1 MKSKKAKKSKL
12 PKATGVQLPT
22 IQDAAHRLTE
32 LTSSLEVPRDILPSE
47 DEIQDAWSSIPG
59 ILDRVPPDL
68 RQEDLV
74 RMCVAVASGLFDSA
88 INYVWNCSVNE
99 LRQKVKNF
107 GLNVVR
113 QLVDTKDFDEKKL
126 LEIRDGELLQLCLR
140 INLITEDGHFFLEQ
154 CRVVRN
160 NFSAA
165 HPPIGKID
173 NYEFTVF
180 ANRCAKYALNDDIN
194 PVGLDISNF
203 IDVLKDARFSDD
215 QTATWLEKIKQ
226 THEAQRELVFSTL
239 HGIYCDPASSE
250 STRLNALS
258 ICKAFVDRFS
268 PSTFSDLVDRH
279 QEYRSKDDE
288 RRQKA
293 SQFYFQE
300 LGILEL
306 LGEAERH
313 KIISS
318 ACDNLM
324 AVHQGLD
331 NFYNEPPFAQRLAE
345 LSSQGEVPDS
355 SKEKF
360 VITVATCAV
369 GNPYGISHAAW
380 PYYRQMIS
388 NFSRKEV
395 SILLLIPS
403 SHSTV
408 GRLVKQVRRC
418 KDQFKSIVG
427 LLDASSVP
435 AKAKST
441 YEQWREE

>member
-1 MKSKKAKKSKL
+1 MKSKKAKKSNL
-12 PKATGVQLPT
+12 PKATRIQLPA

-32 LTSSLEVPRDILPSE
+32 LTNSLNVPRDILPSE
-47 DEIQDAWSSIPG
+47 DEIQDAWSSIPS
-59 ILDRVPPDL
+59 ILNRVPSDL
-68 RQEDLV
+68 RREDLA

-88 INYVWNCSVNE
+88 INYVWNCSISE
-99 LRQKVKNF
+99 LRQKIMNF

-126 LEIRDGELLQLCLR
+126 LEMRDGELLQLCLQ
-140 INLITEDGHFFLEQ
+140 INLLTEDGHFFLEQ

-173 NYEFTVF
+173 NYEFTAF

-194 PVGLDISNF
+194 PVGLDISKF
-203 IDVLKDARFSDD
+203 IDVLKEARFSDD
-215 QTATWLEKIKQ
+215 QAATWLEKIGK
-226 THEAQRELVFSTL
+226 THEAQRELVFATL

-258 ICKAFVDRFS
+258 VCKAFVDQFS
-268 PSTFSDLVDRH
+268 PNTLSDLVDRH
-279 QEYRSKDDE
+279 QEYRSKDDS

-300 LGILEL
+300 LGILHL
-306 LGEAERH
+306 LGEAEKH

-324 AVHQGLD
+324 VVHQGFD

-360 VITVATCAV
+360 VNTVATCAV
-369 GNPYGISHAAW
+369 GNPYGTSHGAW

-403 SHSTV
+403 SHGTV
-408 GRLVKQVRRC
+408 GRLVNQPGRC

-427 LLDASSVP
+427 ILDASSVP